1 MQYCEKLCDATT
13 TSQRK
18 ILNNAWFS
26 VPFESS
32 GNLIQFQKTAESL
45 VVSKHPIKP
54 IENISNAETEL
65 PNIYPLNSHISI
77 DKENFYELQNIYRK
91 CNGSRTVFVTSFHI
105 QLFFSAI
112 AKGRN
117 FEHPHTAFIH
127 YTPLDVFNCTLEP
140 VTDDQVESRVMLKAF
155 TIAAAKAQSIYGV
168 IELAN
173 LNLHEQKNCDL
184 HSFDFNF

>member
-1 MQYCEKLCDATT
+1 MGVSTRLWHHRSTQKVISINFFTNEIWNCVANVLPLFVFSKYITDKLLQYCEKLCDATT

-105 QLFFSAI
+105 QLFFQPSQKVEI
-112 AKGRN
+112 LSI
-117 FEHPHTAFIH
+117 HT
-127 YTPLDVFNCTLEP
+127 
-140 VTDDQVESRVMLKAF
+140 R
-155 TIAAAKAQSIYGV
+155 
-168 IELAN
+168 
-173 LNLHEQKNCDL
+173 
-184 HSFDFNF
+184 HSFIIRHWMYSIVH